1 MEENLKTL
9 SKGKVIDFSALSSFL
24 LPRSSKKVKI
34 QKHEK
39 SDFYSKSLS
48 NLEFKKGR
56 REVATLGISGFSKKL
71 RKSYNIEKI
80 GKLCG
85 QVDFTIFW
93 SIYVHNNF
101 LKPPT
106 KVKMPIYILNGIR
119 KKQKRKLIKQKEEEQ
134 CSNSYIKRK
143 VSLKKKRTVGANF
156 RFKGYNFD
164 SFAGKFY
171 KGTLH
176 INPSLL
182 NNRRKR
188 RTTR

>member
-85 QVDFTIFW
+85 Q
-93 SIYVHNNF
+93 
-101 LKPPT
+101 PPT